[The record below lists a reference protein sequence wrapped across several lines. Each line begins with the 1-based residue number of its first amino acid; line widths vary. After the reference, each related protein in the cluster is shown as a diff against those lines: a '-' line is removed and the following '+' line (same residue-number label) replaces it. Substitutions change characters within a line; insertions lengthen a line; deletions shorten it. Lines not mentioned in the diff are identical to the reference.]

1 MYLSAYS
8 TVQNQK
14 NNLNKPNGDLSV
26 SDTMY
31 LPSCWQFVNNV
42 SNFTNNNNN
51 NNMDTSFMFFWHM
64 SITHR
69 CLTWCISVSLCRR
82 LSYCTKPKN
91 NLDKPPDVSN
101 MSSNDMIYLLVCRQC
116 IGSIS
121 NCTKPNNWFDMPS
134 GVSNT
139 CQCWGMYLLDLGG
152 VSVHPRSLLYW
163 V

>member
-1 MYLSAYS
+1 MATCRCPTQCISHRVGNSSIMCPTLQIIIIIIIW
-8 TVQNQK
+8 THH
-14 NNLNKPNGDLSV
+14 L
-26 SDTMY
+26 
-31 LPSCWQFVNNV
+31 C
-42 SNFTNNNNN
+42 
-51 NNMDTSFMFFWHM
+51 FFWHM